1 MQEMANV
8 TNVEIIFEG
17 RADLVMAY
25 SDDAGNGYLQVVD
38 MKTTGCLYGF
48 NFANP
53 ELGTSLQ
60 QFSGDLHD
68 IYPSNPAEREIIDK
82 YKYQLTLY
90 SNALEAIENEKPIEE
105 RRTVLPPAILI
116 AASGRTV
123 EMSPEQYEQTKEKLA
138 DQLSWIGQ
146 LAAKPQS
153 IDEPDRMTMQHAMVC
168 WNTGIEPQD

>member
-1 MQEMANV
+1 V
-8 TNVEIIFEG
+8 NVEIIFEG

-48 NFANP
+48 NFDNP
-53 ELGTSLQ
+53 KHGTALQ
-60 QFSGDLHD
+60 QFNGDLHNLH
-68 IYPSNPAEREIIDK
+68 PSSEAEREIIDK

-90 SNALEAIENEKPIEE
+90 SKALEAIESEKPIEE

-123 EMSPEQYEQTKEKLA
+123 EMSKEHYQQTKDELD
-138 DQLSWIGQ
+138 DQLVWIGQ
-146 LAAKPQS
+146 LAANPQS
-153 IDEPDRMTMQHAMVC
+153 TDEPDRMTMEHAMVC